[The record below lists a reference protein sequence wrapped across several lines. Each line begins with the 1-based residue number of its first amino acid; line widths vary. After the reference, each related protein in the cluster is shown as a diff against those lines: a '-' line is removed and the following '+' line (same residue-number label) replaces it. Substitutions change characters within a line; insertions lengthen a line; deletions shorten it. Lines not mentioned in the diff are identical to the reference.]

1 MNELALRYCAAY
13 QVLDQ
18 AKHRMQDAVIEVARA
33 SDDVHALR
41 AEILASASDEVLYFE
56 GYDDT
61 VIVVS
66 KTILEVCH
74 LHKETT

>member
-1 MNELALRYCAAY
+1 MNELALRYSAAY
-13 QVLDQ
+13 QIAEQSSIRL
-18 AKHRMQDAVIEVARA
+18 RDAESQYAR
-33 SDDVHALR
+33 DLKNLT
-41 AEILASASDEVLYFE
+41 EIGKELQNLTPDEVLYFE

-66 KTILEVCH
+66 KTILEVCP